1 MEGTAQDRQAAVAAV
16 MISAGPGYLE
26 TLRIPLLLGR
36 TFEAR
41 DRTDTPRVAVISE
54 TMARAYFGTVDAVG
68 RRFRHES
75 KPSPWIEVIGVAGDL
90 GTDLAEPHPHQFYL
104 SFTQSDARPTT
115 IVART
120 SRDAADL
127 LAAMQRELRALD
139 ETLPVTTATTMAR
152 AREDARRGSRMFT
165 AALAT
170 LGMLGL
176 LLASVGLY
184 AVIAFAVARRSREI
198 GIRLALGAPGL
209 RVVWG
214 VTRGV
219 AGLVGIGTAVGLAS
233 SALAALLLRAFYS
246 PAPGVALY
254 RPSIDPVALL
264 AIAGVVAFV
273 GVAAAYLPSRRAALT
288 DPLAALRHD

>member
-1 MEGTAQDRQAAVAAV
+1 
-16 MISAGPGYLE
+16 
-26 TLRIPLLLGR
+26 
-36 TFEAR
+36 
-41 DRTDTPRVAVISE
+41 
-54 TMARAYFGTVDAVG
+54 
-68 RRFRHES
+68 
-75 KPSPWIEVIGVAGDL
+75 
-90 GTDLAEPHPHQFYL
+90 
-104 SFTQSDARPTT
+104 
-115 IVART
+115 
-120 SRDAADL
+120 
-127 LAAMQRELRALD
+127 
-139 ETLPVTTATTMAR
+139 
-152 AREDARRGSRMFT
+152 
-165 AALAT
+165 
-170 LGMLGL
+170 MLGL